1 MFPAAMCILPR
12 IVDLGLACLQ
22 SMFPALE
29 SMLATVTD
37 CSRFIRVLS
46 LMSQISCLYK
56 ADVFPPLLLLATSA
70 HHRCLAVV
78 GPPQALPS
86 THASRDNVTS
96 EVQREAAEA
105 YCSMMLLMCNMMATA
120 PAGSFAHPAAA
131 SLIMTFTGT
140 ASAVARHTSDI
151 SSLKQ
156 AVFFFRRLMDHVSA
170 SPLLQASLTQVP
182 SPAPTSFCCLTHA
195 TQLLEAATLASF
207 CIPLHPAFDPADAQ
221 VDRNCLLISSQ
232 THRVF
237 SLLFSERNTSS
248 RSRCALH
255 RAQSRLRRGNFCPV
269 CLPTRPARA
278 RTPCT

>member
-12 IVDLGLACLQ
+12 IVDLGPACLQ

-37 CSRFIRVLS
+37 CSRFIRILS

-56 ADVFPPLLLLATSA
+56 GDVFPPMLLLATTA
-70 HHRCLAVV
+70 HHRCQAVV

-105 YCSMMLLMCNMMATA
+105 YCSLMLLMCNMMSTA

-131 SLIMTFTGT
+131 SLIMNFTGT
-140 ASAVARHTSDI
+140 ASAVARHTSDV

-156 AVFFFRRLMDHVSA
+156 ALVLFRRLMDHVPA
-170 SPLLQASLTQVP
+170 SPLLQASLTQVYP
-182 SPAPTSFCCLTHA
+182 PALTAFAASRMRRSCLKQRHWPRFA
-195 TQLLEAATLASF
+195 FRCILLLTLRM
-207 CIPLHPAFDPADAQ
+207 P
-221 VDRNCLLISSQ
+221 R
-232 THRVF
+232 
-237 SLLFSERNTSS
+237 
-248 RSRCALH
+248 
-255 RAQSRLRRGNFCPV
+255 
-269 CLPTRPARA
+269 
-278 RTPCT
+278 